1 MDAMKLQYNIH
12 HIKESFH
19 PCFNQGLQKL
29 LVQKGGVAHAL
40 GGGGVGWGERS
51 IPSCN
56 LINYRFSSF
65 TIPLSRPYMTTTIA
79 YLLVS
84 NMTKSSPLAPLQCI
98 NS

>member
-29 LVQKGGVAHAL
+29 LVQKGGVAHAW
-40 GGGGVGWGERS
+40 GGGWGERS

-56 LINYRFSSF
+56 LINYRSFIIYNSSLQTLYDHNHCLSSCQQYDKVESFS
-65 TIPLSRPYMTTTIA
+65 TT
-79 YLLVS
+79 S
-84 NMTKSSPLAPLQCI
+84 MH
-98 NS
+98 

>member
-29 LVQKGGVAHAL
+29 LVQKGGVAHAREAFL
-40 GGGGVGWGERS
+40 LATL
-51 IPSCN
+51 
-56 LINYRFSSF
+56 LITSLSSF

>member
-19 PCFNQGLQKL
+19 ACFNQGLQKL
-29 LVQKGGVAHAL
+29 LVQKGGVAHAWGV
-40 GGGGVGWGERS
+40 GGGREAFLLATL
-51 IPSCN
+51 
-56 LINYRFSSF
+56 LITGLSSF

>member
-40 GGGGVGWGERS
+40 GGGGLGGGREAFLLATL
-51 IPSCN
+51 
-56 LINYRFSSF
+56 LITGFHHLQF
-65 TIPLSRPYMTTTIA
+65 LSPDPI
-79 YLLVS
+79 
-84 NMTKSSPLAPLQCI
+84 
-98 NS
+98 